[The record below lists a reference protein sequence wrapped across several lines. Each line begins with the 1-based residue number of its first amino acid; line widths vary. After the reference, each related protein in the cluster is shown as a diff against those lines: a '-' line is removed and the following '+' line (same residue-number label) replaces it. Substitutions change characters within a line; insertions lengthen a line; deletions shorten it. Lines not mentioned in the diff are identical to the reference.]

1 VGPAPY
7 YIYPINPIEMII
19 THPYLFNAIV
29 VFFIAFTSGW
39 IVFVIISKKIVK
51 LKTRLKKLENEKE
64 HSHAQILSLEEQIE
78 KNLTYPLNST
88 PVITLSSTVKVNK
101 TN

>member
-1 VGPAPY
+1 M
-7 YIYPINPIEMII
+7 IN
-19 THPYLFNAIV
+19 THPYLFNTIV

-39 IVFVIISKKIVK
+39 IVFVIISRRIAK
-51 LKTRLKKLENEKE
+51 LKARLKKLENEKE
-64 HSHAQILSLEEQIE
+64 QSQAQILSLEDQIE